1 MREQR
6 HTTSNVVG
14 ISTVDSMN
22 GLEVFGSC
30 CSAPRISFSVLGMLK
45 TQHHK
50 SGVPQMAKV
59 KLGEKVWGIAS
70 CKTVFF
76 STTFREPLVIDIR
89 TSLQS

>member
-1 MREQR
+1 
-6 HTTSNVVG
+6 
-14 ISTVDSMN
+14 
-22 GLEVFGSC
+22 
-30 CSAPRISFSVLGMLK
+30 MLK

-50 SGVPQMAKV
+50 SGVRSEPQMAKV